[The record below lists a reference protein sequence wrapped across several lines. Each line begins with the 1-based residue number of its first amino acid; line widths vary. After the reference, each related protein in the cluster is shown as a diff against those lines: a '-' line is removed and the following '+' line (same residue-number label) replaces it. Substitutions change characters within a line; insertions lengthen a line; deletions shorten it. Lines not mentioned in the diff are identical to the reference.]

1 MFPSAVA
8 IFITPPPISNQFHK
22 LEIRRRFPFSSP
34 TFLAFNS
41 KESEVD
47 YRKPVRV
54 DKPMAA
60 GIIGGVGGGDEH
72 VSPAISALEQEALVE
87 NDGVSFHQ
95 TAGGLQAIVNRLS
108 KWIVALAFGGL
119 LLLRHDGLALWAAM
133 GSVINMMLS
142 VILKK
147 IFKQERPVSRSSS
160 THGMPSSH
168 AQAIF
173 YTIVFVIFSVVKWQ
187 GVNAVAAILS
197 MFVVATGSY
206 FSWLRVSQRNHT
218 TIQVVVGAIVGS
230 VFGVLWFWAWET
242 IVHKAY
248 YSSLLV
254 RVFVTIGGVSFS
266 LYFIAHVIQ
275 HWFKG
280 ED

>member
-1 MFPSAVA
+1 MFPSAMA
-8 IFITPPPISNQFHK
+8 ILTTPPPISNQFHK

-34 TFLAFNS
+34 TFLTLNL
-41 KESEVD
+41 KDSEVD

-54 DKPMAA
+54 SKPMAA
-60 GIIGGVGGGDEH
+60 GIIDGVGGGDEH

-87 NDGVSFHQ
+87 NGDVSFHQ

-218 TIQVVVGAIVGS
+218 TIQVVVGAIVGNCDS
-230 VFGVLWFWAWET
+230 EELMSPVVSALEHESLIDDDGA
-242 IVHKAY
+242 
-248 YSSLLV
+248 SLLHFIIQLV
-254 RVFVTIGGVSFS
+254 RCTQSFGS
-266 LYFIAHVIQ
+266 YC
-275 HWFKG
+275 
-280 ED
+280 